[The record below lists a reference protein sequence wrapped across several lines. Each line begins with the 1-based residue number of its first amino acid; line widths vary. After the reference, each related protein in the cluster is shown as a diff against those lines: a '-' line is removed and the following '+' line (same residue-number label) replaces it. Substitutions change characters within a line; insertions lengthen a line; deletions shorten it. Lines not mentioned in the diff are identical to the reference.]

1 MNESPQRSN
10 FGKERF
16 YFSSWSIM
24 EQKSWWLK
32 LVCLWKQKLAE
43 MLARNQSQT
52 GNRAGW
58 PITLTL
64 TLMAL
69 YVSIS

>member
-1 MNESPQRSN
+1 
-10 FGKERF
+10 
-16 YFSSWSIM
+16 M